1 MNKKGKIAV
10 VIGTVAGV
18 ISGFVLGK
26 YWERL
31 KRKIAYKLLGLGG
44 TCDPFESLGYRD
56 CDGYDFDDYDDYNGC
71 DFEDYDEDE
80 EYPPIPEVDAEELEG
95 LDKEDLEETTEEEE
109 TEEEKNRH

>member
-10 VIGTVAGV
+10 AIGAVAGV

-31 KRKIAYKLLGLGG
+31 ATKIGCKLLGLGG
-44 TCDPFESLGYRD
+44 PCDPFDYEDFG
-56 CDGYDFDDYDDYNGC
+56 GNDFDDYDDYDGC
-71 DFEDYDEDE
+71 GFEDYDEDE
-80 EYPPIPEVDAEELEG
+80 EYQYPPIPEVDADELDG
-95 LDKEDLEETTEEEE
+95 KGTEDFGGN